1 MRLRLLLVSILAPLV
16 LWAALP
22 VLSQGEVTASTAQI
36 QKKID
41 ITRGKISTRKSKE
54 KVLAQDITR
63 YNRRIETLQERID
76 RIGNRQAAVQE
87 DLDVQTAELAALQR
101 DLRSERQRLIRLRL
115 RLKEARVI
123 LAHRLRELYQADRPD
138 IVSVVLNAHGFA
150 DLIERGQFLSRI
162 QNQDQVVV
170 TRVRI
175 AQKEATATEARL
187 QKLEGRQA
195 AVTARIKARRDELDK
210 LRRGVVSTRLVY
222 DDAKSEKAGA
232 LQLVRGQRKDLEGDL
247 HALEKEQAKVRAKL
261 ARASGSAPAG
271 SFSGTGG
278 PLSMP
283 VRGVFTSP
291 FGYRWGR
298 LHAGVDIGASNGTPI
313 YAADGGRVVL
323 SGWTGGYGN
332 YTCIQHTASMSTCY
346 AHQSRYATSAGAQV
360 KRGQLIGYVGNT
372 GHSFGD
378 HLHFEVRINGNPVDP
393 APYL

>member
-1 MRLRLLLVSILAPLV
+1 MRLRLLLVSLLAPLV

-22 VLSQGEVTASTAQI
+22 VLSQGASPGEI

-41 ITRGKISTRKSKE
+41 VTRGKISKRKSKE
-54 KVLAQDITR
+54 QVLVQDITR

-87 DLDVQTAELAALQR
+87 DLDVQAAELARLQR
-101 DLRSERQRLIRLRL
+101 DLRRERARLTRLRL
-115 RLKEARVI
+115 RLKEARVV
-123 LAHRLRELYQADRPD
+123 LGHRLRELYQADRPD
-138 IVSVVLNAHGFA
+138 IVTVVLNAHGFA

-162 QNQDQVVV
+162 QNQDQVIV
-170 TRVRI
+170 TRVRV
-175 AQKEATATEARL
+175 AQRDAVATEARL
-187 QKLEGRQA
+187 RKLEGRQA
-195 AVTARIKARRDELDK
+195 AVTARIKARRDELDR
-210 LRRGVVSTRLVY
+210 LRRGVVSTKLVV
-222 DDAKSEKAGA
+222 DEAKSEKAGA
-232 LQLVRGQRKDLEGDL
+232 LQFVRSERKDLEGDL
-247 HALEKEQAKVRAKL
+247 QALEKEQAKVKAKL
-261 ARASGSAPAG
+261 AQAAGAPPSGGFTG
-271 SFSGTGG
+271 SGG

-298 LHAGVDIGASNGTPI
+298 LHAGVDIGAPNGTPI

-323 SGWTGGYGN
+323 AGWTGGYGN

-346 AHQSRYATSAGAQV
+346 AHQSRYATSVGATV

-378 HLHFEVRINGNPVDP
+378 HLHFEVRINGNPVNP
-393 APYL
+393 VPYL

>member
-232 LQLVRGQRKDLEGDL
+232 LQLVRGQRKDLEGNL

-298 LHAGVDIGASNGTPI
+298 LHAGVDIGAPNGTPI

-378 HLHFEVRINGNPVDP
+378 HLHFEVRINGNPVNP
-393 APYL
+393 VPYL

>member
-1 MRLRLLLVSILAPLV
+1 MRLLLVSILAPLL

-22 VLSQGEVTASTAQI
+22 VLSQGASPSEI

-41 ITRGKISTRKSKE
+41 VTRGKISTRKSKE

-87 DLDVQTAELAALQR
+87 DLDVQSAELAELQR

-115 RLKEARVI
+115 RLKEARVV
-123 LAHRLRELYQADRPD
+123 LGHRLRELYQADKPD
-138 IVSVVLNAHGFA
+138 IVTVVLNAHGFA

-162 QNQDQVVV
+162 QSQDQVVV
-170 TRVRI
+170 TRVRR
-175 AQKEATATEARL
+175 AQREATATEARL

-195 AVTARIKARRDELDK
+195 AVTARIKARRDELDRLK
-210 LRRGVVSTRLVY
+210 RGVVSTRLVY
-222 DDAKSEKAGA
+222 DEAKSEKAGA
-232 LQLVRGQRKDLEGDL
+232 LQFVRSQRKDLEGDL
-247 HALEKEQAKVRAKL
+247 QALEKEQAKVWAKL
-261 ARASGSAPAG
+261 AKAAGAPPAG
-271 SFSGTGG
+271 GFTGSGG

-283 VRGVFTSP
+283 VRGIFTSP

-298 LHAGVDIGASNGTPI
+298 LHAGVDIGAPNGTPI

-332 YTCIQHTASMSTCY
+332 YTCIQHTSSMSTCY
-346 AHQSRYATSAGAQV
+346 AHQSRYATSTGATV

-378 HLHFEVRINGNPVDP
+378 HLHFEVRINGNPVNP
-393 APYL
+393 VPYL